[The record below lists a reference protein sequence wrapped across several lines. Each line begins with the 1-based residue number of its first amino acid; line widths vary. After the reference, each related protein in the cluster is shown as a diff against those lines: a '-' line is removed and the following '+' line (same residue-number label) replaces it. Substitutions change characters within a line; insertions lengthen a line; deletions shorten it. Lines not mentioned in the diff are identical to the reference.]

1 MKKTGQSSEPTEYQ
15 LDLFYWM
22 SVRLMAMKY
31 AYYVKNDQFVD
42 DLNYDLSEKDWYR
55 FGRELGLLEVD
66 ETSPCIDFD
75 WEHPMAQDAKILG
88 EYYLNRCVSN
98 PEVEDLFK
106 RYKQE

>member
-1 MKKTGQSSEPTEYQ
+1 
-15 LDLFYWM
+15 
-22 SVRLMAMKY
+22 MAMKY
-31 AYYVKNDQFVD
+31 AYYVKDEGFVD

-55 FGRELGLLEVD
+55 FGRQLGLLDEE

-75 WEHPMAQDAKILG
+75 WEHPMASDARILG
-88 EYYLNRCVSN
+88 DYYLTRKSN

>member
-1 MKKTGQSSEPTEYQ
+1 M
-15 LDLFYWM
+15 DLFYWM

-31 AYYVKNDQFVD
+31 AYYVKSDQFVS

-55 FGRELGLLEVD
+55 FGRELGLLEED

-75 WEHPMAQDAKILG
+75 VEHPMAEDGKILA
-88 EYYLNRCVSN
+88 EYYLTHKST
-98 PEVEDLFK
+98 PKSDDLMK